1 MVLIYLLSFAST
13 FYVLLAEHESFR
25 NISNSFVSTF
35 VAMMDGIDYD
45 NLFVTVGWYP
55 KSYEL
60 KMVILV
66 LFMLTMSVVVNNALI
81 GLAVGDTNEVMKSA
95 SFDKFLRRVR
105 ENRFNATTVLSAGLG
120 KYIYFWLSDI
130 FYIFLFKIAVL
141 KSPCRFACFHNY

>member
-1 MVLIYLLSFAST
+1 
-13 FYVLLAEHESFR
+13 
-25 NISNSFVSTF
+25 

-105 ENRFNATTVLSAGLG
+105 GNRFNATTVPSGLG
-120 KYIYFWLSDI
+120 KYIYIYISGSLI
-130 FYIFLFKIAVL
+130 FSIFFCL
-141 KSPCRFACFHNY
+141 